1 MRNLMILGAIA
12 MGLTLVGCG
21 DKEDDTAVEEE
32 VEDTSVEEAEET
44 EDSGDEAESEET
56 E

>member
-1 MRNLMILGAIA
+1 MRNLLILGAMF

-21 DKEDDTAVEEE
+21 DDSDDTAVEEE
-32 VEDTSVEEAEET
+32 VEDTSVENS
-44 EDSGDEAESEET
+44 DGDEAGSEET

>member
-21 DKEDDTAVEEE
+21 DKDDDTAVEEE
-32 VEDTSVEEAEET
+32 VEDTSVEETEEG
-44 EDSGDEAESEET
+44 GDEAGSEET